1 MSHEQLLILDIA
13 LKLLFNALMFYTLSQ
28 FLTLKVKFWKLML
41 VIIAAFL
48 LHYFIMVSFIIDYVY
63 NTGNMIIFHV
73 SALAIYF
80 PNVIAVILSFKGTVW
95 RKIGIYIFLDMLYA
109 LCAVISL
116 VLFRMVLSEHPII
129 ISPENMNFDLQPEHL
144 YQWFIG
150 YFLIIIVSGL
160 AIWIGRTIKRRRL
173 NWSFLLF
180 PLLPIGQSTMLLGVA
195 GTGFIHTWW
204 AYIGL
209 SLCFISNVV
218 LLIVMLEQD
227 KKTLLQDELRETRHA
242 MELEQSHYREVE
254 KRREELTKIR
264 HDFNNQ
270 LAVISQ
276 LINTG
281 EDSSAQDMINT
292 LSKEIIETKENP
304 FCNIPVIN
312 AILIEKTK
320 TCEGLGIDLVVDLSL
335 PTTLS
340 VEQMHLCSIFG
351 NLLDNAINACKQQ
364 KHTDKPTIQL
374 SSMVDGD
381 YLFIKAVNPSEE
393 PPKTPMPGRGY
404 GKRILS
410 DLSARYGGDYRTEYN
425 DGVFTAV
432 VSLLAV
438 SDA

>member
-1 MSHEQLLILDIA
+1 MVGHATNLLLNI
-13 LKLLFNALMFYTLSQ
+13 
-28 FLTLKVKFWKLML
+28 LML
-41 VIIAAFL
+41 VLMYYVIAQFVPLRVKWWKISLFILYLPVHFL
-48 LHYFIMVSFIIDYVY
+48 LRDYAINIESGFLFNILAYALMPIITIVLLLWAYGGPIWKRLVVYAYLTALMVATDRFTHVLIETVTGQSILFEDLNFSTQEVIYSLSITGLFFIIIC
-63 NTGNMIIFHV
+63 GLSIWGSRII
-73 SALAIYF
+73 
-80 PNVIAVILSFKGTVW
+80 K
-95 RKIGIYIFLDMLYA
+95 
-109 LCAVISL
+109 
-116 VLFRMVLSEHPII
+116 FRRFNP
-129 ISPENMNFDLQPEHL
+129 
-144 YQWFIG
+144 
-150 YFLIIIVSGL
+150 
-160 AIWIGRTIKRRRL
+160 
-173 NWSFLLF
+173 SFLLF
-180 PLLPIGQSTMLLGVA
+180 PIFPLGQATLLTGLRGAEFANQNVILIGLAL
-195 GTGFIHTWW
+195 GFI
-204 AYIGL
+204 A
-209 SLCFISNVV
+209 NVA
-218 LLIVMLEQD
+218 LLIIILEQD
-227 KKTLLQDELRETRHA
+227 KKMLLQDELREIRHA

-281 EDSSAQDMINT
+281 EENSAQDMINT

-304 FCNIPVIN
+304 YCNIPVIN

-320 TCEGLGIDLVVDLSL
+320 TCEGLGITLVVDLSL

-351 NLLDNAINACKQQ
+351 NLLDNAINACSQQ

-410 DLSARYGGDYRTEYN
+410 DLSTRYGGDYRAEYN

-432 VSLLAV
+432 VSLLAI
-438 SDA
+438 SEE

>member
-1 MSHEQLLILDIA
+1 MTGQLINLFFNIVMMV
-13 LKLLFNALMFYTLSQ
+13 LLFYAIAQFVPLRVKWWKLSLFILYLPIHFLLRDYAINIESWFLFNLLAYALM
-28 FLTLKVKFWKLML
+28 
-41 VIIAAFL
+41 
-48 LHYFIMVSFIIDYVY
+48 
-63 NTGNMIIFHV
+63 
-73 SALAIYF
+73 
-80 PNVIAVILSFKGTVW
+80 
-95 RKIGIYIFLDMLYA
+95 
-109 LCAVISL
+109 
-116 VLFRMVLSEHPII
+116 PII
-129 ISPENMNFDLQPEHL
+129 IIALLLWAFSGKIWKRILIFLLFSAFYVVTERIGFIFFQIFTGHAFSFEGLDFSEPEWIYASSISMLF
-144 YQWFIG
+144 YITIFGISIWG
-150 YFLIIIVSGL
+150 SRII
-160 AIWIGRTIKRRRL
+160 KFRRF
-173 NWSFLLF
+173 NPTFLLF
-180 PLLPIGQSTMLLGVA
+180 PVFPIGQAILLTGLWGAEFANDNAVLI
-195 GTGFIHTWW
+195 GLVFGFI
-204 AYIGL
+204 ANIA
-209 SLCFISNVV
+209 
-218 LLIVMLEQD
+218 LLIIILEQD
-227 KKTLLQDELRETRHA
+227 KKSLLQDELRETRHA

-276 LINTG
+276 LISTG
-281 EDSSAQDMINT
+281 EENSAQDMINT

-304 FCNIPVIN
+304 YCNIPVIN

-320 TCEGLGIDLVVDLSL
+320 TCEDLGITLVVDLSL

-404 GKRILS
+404 GKRILT

-438 SDA
+438 SEV